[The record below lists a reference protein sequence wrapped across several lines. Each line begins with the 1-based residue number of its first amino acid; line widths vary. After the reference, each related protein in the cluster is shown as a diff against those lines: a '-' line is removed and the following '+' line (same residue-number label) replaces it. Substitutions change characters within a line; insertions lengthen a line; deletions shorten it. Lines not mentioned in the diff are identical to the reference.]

1 MSLSMCRSA
10 RNAVSLVA
18 ALCVAAMLSA
28 CVTSSPD
35 GTPRPRAPQLTN
47 ADGRD
52 LPTASDESDARRRAR
67 VRLELASAYFSQG
80 QFTTA
85 LDEVKQVIQL
95 DPKFSE
101 AFELRG
107 LIYEALKE
115 RGKADESFM
124 RAIALD
130 ERNGSALHNY
140 GWALCRRG
148 QFEASEVW
156 FDRSAALPMSVGA
169 PKTLLAKGVCQM
181 SGGRLAEAE
190 RTLARSYELDP
201 ANPAT
206 AYNRALVLHRLR
218 DDERARFYIRRVN
231 AVPEQQSAESLW
243 LAIRIEHRLGGIKAR
258 DELSFSLKSRF
269 PSARET
275 NLMEMGRFDE

>member
-1 MSLSMCRSA
+1 MSFSMCRSF
-10 RNAVSLVA
+10 RSTVSLMVA
-18 ALCVAAMLSA
+18 LLMGALLSA

-67 VRLELASAYFSQG
+67 VRLELASAYFGQG
-80 QFTTA
+80 QFTTS
-85 LDEVKQVIQL
+85 LDEVKQVLQI

-101 AFELRG
+101 AYELRG
-107 LIYEALKE
+107 LIYEALNE
-115 RGKADESFM
+115 RGKADESFT
-124 RAIALD
+124 RAISLD
-130 ERNGSALHNY
+130 GRNGSAMHNH

-148 QFEASEVW
+148 QFEAADAL
-156 FDRSAALPMSVGA
+156 FDRAAALPLSVGA

-181 SGGRLAEAE
+181 SAGRLADAE

-201 ANPAT
+201 SNPAT

-218 DDERARFYIRRVN
+218 DDDRARFYIRRVN
-231 AVPEQQSAESLW
+231 ALPEQQSAESLW
-243 LAIRIEHRLGGIKAR
+243 LAIRIEQRLGGTKAL
-258 DELSFSLKSRF
+258 DELARALKTRF